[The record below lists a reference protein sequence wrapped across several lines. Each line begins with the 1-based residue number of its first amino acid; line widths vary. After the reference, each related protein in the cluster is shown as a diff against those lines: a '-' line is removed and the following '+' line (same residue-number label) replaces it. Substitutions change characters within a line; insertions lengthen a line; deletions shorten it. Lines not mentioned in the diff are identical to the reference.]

1 MAAPAHYTPAMR
13 ITSAGRF
20 VFVAQWFFAPLLP
33 YFIVSGRVMVGSVP
47 GWLTIVGWIYAI
59 PVVALLLIPP
69 IVTLFDRQAERER
82 STRLAYV
89 VSSWI
94 LWSAL
99 SVMGLAVPD
108 ADDTGAG
115 YSALSAWSGISLDVS
130 VSLFS
135 GASFVAIGAF
145 LAQLVTASLSV
156 AQSRKHASVPT
167 SAPDTLPHPP
177 PEVALQPAI
186 SDPRP
191 GDDAGTKY
199 ARLAWSVGGVLLI
212 GAALCGALTWLLN
225 IPSAGF
231 VSGGFVSAVLYAIAA
246 LVFAFGIRGAGSVTG
261 RRPLGTAALAL
272 LAVWCVAH
280 WIVWNLLPLDATPPE
295 GQGRLPVIADAFL
308 GATLAVTACVAIA
321 RAKVVPA
328 PWNWAPCWVLL
339 AVLILPSLLQPLE
352 MVAILSPVEL
362 PLLGAL
368 SESEGLVQWAAAVFL
383 GITAILL
390 ATRRTQRA
398 PAPMTAAGT

>member
-1 MAAPAHYTPAMR
+1 
-13 ITSAGRF
+13 
-20 VFVAQWFFAPLLP
+20 
-33 YFIVSGRVMVGSVP
+33 MVGSVP

-82 STRLAYV
+82 SSRLAYV

-99 SVMGLAVPD
+99 FVMGLAVPD
-108 ADDTGAG
+108 ADDTGAR
-115 YSALSAWSGISLDVS
+115 YSALSASSGISLDVS

-167 SAPDTLPHPP
+167 SGPDTLPHPP
-177 PEVALQPAI
+177 PEDAMLPAI

-191 GDDAGTKY
+191 GHDAGTKY

-212 GAALCGALTWLLN
+212 GAALCEGLTWLLN
-225 IPSAGF
+225 IP
-231 VSGGFVSAVLYAIAA
+231 SGGFVSAVLYAIAA
-246 LVFAFGIRGAGSVTG
+246 LLFAFGIRGAGSVTG
-261 RRPLGTAALAL
+261 KRPLGTAALAL

-308 GATLAVTACVAIA
+308 GATLAVIACVAIA

-339 AVLILPSLLQPLE
+339 AVLILPSLLRPLE

-362 PLLGAL
+362 PLLSAL
-368 SESEGLVQWAAAVFL
+368 AESEGLVQWAAAVFM

-390 ATRRTQRA
+390 ATRRTHQA